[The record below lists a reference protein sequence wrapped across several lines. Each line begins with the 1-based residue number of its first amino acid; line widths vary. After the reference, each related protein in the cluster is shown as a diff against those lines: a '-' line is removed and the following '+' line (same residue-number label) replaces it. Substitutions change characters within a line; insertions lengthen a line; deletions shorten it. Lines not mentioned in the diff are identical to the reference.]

1 MFHCYNFFK
10 IKKTWFQRNI
20 DPLLYSGFWKIK
32 NQKNQQNDK
41 KCQQIHKKSTKSIK
55 KSTKS
60 IKKSTKSTRK
70 PTISI
75 FCSTY
80 WVVVSIQS
88 SSR

>member
-1 MFHCYNFFK
+1 MECFTVIYFFK

-55 KSTKS
+55 KSTKQQENQQYQY
-60 IKKSTKSTRK
+60 
-70 PTISI
+70 
-75 FCSTY
+75 F
-80 WVVVSIQS
+80 VVHIE
-88 SSR
+88 